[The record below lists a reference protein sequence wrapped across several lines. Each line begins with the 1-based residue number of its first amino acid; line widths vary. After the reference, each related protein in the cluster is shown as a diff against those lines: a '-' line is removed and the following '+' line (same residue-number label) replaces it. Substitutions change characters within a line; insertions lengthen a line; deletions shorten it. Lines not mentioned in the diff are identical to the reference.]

1 MGVAI
6 SMSREI
12 GKHLGYIG
20 TNYWLFWV
28 GWHPDTN
35 WKHFPGEALTAGNV
49 TTQLPKRTKLYHV
62 MRLLTNNLK
71 PGSQIYR
78 FNSTDNSLL
87 DSGTETPARYIDLVA
102 FKGQGKSVVLMVND
116 TAEDKNVTVQGLSGM
131 GNGLEIYRVSGS
143 EDGNKLGSAAID
155 ASGKVTSAIPL
166 KSKSIVV
173 LVTNGG

>member
-1 MGVAI
+1 
-6 SMSREI
+6 
-12 GKHLGYIG
+12 
-20 TNYWLFWV
+20 
-28 GWHPDTN
+28 
-35 WKHFPGEALTAGNV
+35 
-49 TTQLPKRTKLYHV
+49 
-62 MRLLTNNLK
+62 
-71 PGSQIYR
+71 
-78 FNSTDNSLL
+78 
-87 DSGTETPARYIDLVA
+87 VA